1 MNPETLLMP
10 AKLTTGQAKLEE
22 QCSKGRERTDH
33 GRQTR
38 SSRGSTT
45 GTGASIQ

>member
-10 AKLTTGQAKLEE
+10 GNLTTGQAKLEE
-22 QCSKGRERTDH
+22 QCSKGHERCDH

-45 GTGASIQ
+45 GTGANTQ